1 MMLQL
6 QKGLAKLF
14 NLGDEPTK
22 IVKGLVQEERTA
34 VEVMYKPLEKDAHNQ
49 YMTVEEIAQAEAS
62 YQRNE
67 VVSNLFHLVET
78 DKFSITKSWL
88 TEEDSEY
95 ELPIEDM
102 IELYTNKPLT
112 EDFNETEREKALAHW
127 NSEKEKGSVR
137 TIEKGTWLVK
147 THYGDEALWELKKS
161 GKMGGLSLG
170 GYGHVNKATGE
181 ITKVRFNKDEYLEA
195 MKEDEE

>member
-1 MMLQL
+1 MLQL

-14 NLGDEPTK
+14 NLGDDQKEDLSQVNDDSVLQVIKAVNT
-22 IVKGLVQEERTA
+22 EERKC
-34 VEVMYKPLEKDAHNQ
+34 VEIVYKPDAKDAHDQFMNA
-49 YMTVEEIAQAEAS
+49 EEIIKAEQS
-62 YQRNE
+62 FQRNE

-78 DKFSITKSWL
+78 DKFTIEKSWV
-88 TEEDSEY
+88 TESDTTFEG
-95 ELPIEDM
+95 
-102 IELYTNKPLT
+102 
-112 EDFNETEREKALAHW
+112 RE
-127 NSEKEKGSVR
+127 EVVQ
-137 TIEKGTWLVK
+137 KGTWLVE

-161 GKMGGLSLG
+161 GEMGGLSLG